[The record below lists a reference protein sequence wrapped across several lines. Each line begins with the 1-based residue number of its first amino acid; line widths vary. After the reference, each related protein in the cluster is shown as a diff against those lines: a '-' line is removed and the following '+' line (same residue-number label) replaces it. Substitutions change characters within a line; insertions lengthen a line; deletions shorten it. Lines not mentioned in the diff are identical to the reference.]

1 MAAKRG
7 SRRFSIQSP
16 KIKSDVSLLVGSHN
30 NETYDVET
38 ENDKNIIHSKTT
50 SNARLK

>member
-1 MAAKRG
+1 MAAHRG
-7 SRRFSIQSP
+7 ARRFSIQSP